1 VEQYELDI
9 LNRKRE
15 KYGLVPL
22 SLEQVDSGKEKV
34 KDGGQMKKDEFVR
47 KRAEIISKMLNNRD
61 EYGVYPIT
69 VCYAAFD
76 DYFDE
81 LVPNENLSNAQIL
94 RDEWISRDRRDSD
107 IKGETSV
114 PPKFKVG
121 DKVYRFKRD
130 GGTEEGIVVK
140 INPKIPYPI
149 TAQFYGGHA
158 NYSLDGHYYN
168 NDKEPA
174 LFLVQHPV
182 FEVGDEVEAF
192 GCRGVVRDVRE
203 EIGVLLEN
211 EIFLRFYYDGRYF
224 PWSTE
229 ISLKLINKK
238 KKKVKK
244 TIEAWVALSDNP
256 NDGVKYAIYSASAGC
271 NMQFFH
277 SERAARDYSG
287 HSDIQKIT
295 FEVCV

>member
-1 VEQYELDI
+1 MEQYELDI

-69 VCYAAFD
+69 VCYAELD

-81 LVPNENLSNAQIL
+81 LVPNENLSTAQIL

-121 DKVYRFKRD
+121 DKVYRFKGD

-140 INPKIPYPI
+140 ITPNILYPI
-149 TAQFYGGHA
+149 TAQFYGGHR
-158 NYSLDGHYYN
+158 YYYH

>member
-47 KRAEIISKMLNNRD
+47 KRAEIISKMLDNRD
-61 EYGVYPIT
+61 EHGVYPIT
-69 VCYAAFD
+69 VCYAELD

-81 LVPNENLSNAQIL
+81 LVPNENLSTAQIL

-121 DKVYRFKRD
+121 DKVYRFKGD

-140 INPKIPYPI
+140 ITPNILYPI
-149 TAQFYGGHA
+149 TAQFYGGHR
-158 NYSLDGHYYN
+158 YYYH

>member
-1 VEQYELDI
+1 
-9 LNRKRE
+9 
-15 KYGLVPL
+15 
-22 SLEQVDSGKEKV
+22 
-34 KDGGQMKKDEFVR
+34 MKKDEFVR

-182 FEVGDEVEAF
+182 FELGDEVEAF
-192 GCRGVVRDVRE
+192 GCAGTIEDIKGSLVKARFCSNHHWFNIDGTAFHWA
-203 EIGVLLEN
+203 N
-211 EIFLRFYYDGRYF
+211 E
-224 PWSTE
+224 P
-229 ISLKLINKK
+229 SLKLINMK

-256 NDGVKYAIYSASAGC
+256 SDGVKYAIYSASAGC